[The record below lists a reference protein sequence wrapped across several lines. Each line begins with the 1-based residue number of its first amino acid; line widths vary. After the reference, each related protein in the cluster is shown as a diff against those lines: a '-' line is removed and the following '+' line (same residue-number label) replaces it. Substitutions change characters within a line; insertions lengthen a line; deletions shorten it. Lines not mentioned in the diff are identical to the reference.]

1 VLSDRNSHGPDVP
14 AGDGTPPSGNGLAAN
29 IIRFADLLRQAGI
42 PVFFSSVLDALSS
55 LPRLDLSDSGTFYHL
70 LRCLFVTRR
79 EHLATFDELFSRFWL
94 SERTETAEGCPLPRD
109 GDEQPE
115 EAGTDAGS
123 LRVLRGFAEGNPVGD
138 REPRPTYS
146 PLAAKGRVPEAV
158 SAGGPSEVMVAAMA
172 ELLERLSRR
181 LSRRYRF
188 GANGRRLSLS
198 RLMRRNLRFGGE
210 LLLLDYRRRKVKQRP
225 VVVFCDVSGSM
236 DVFTLMAFQ
245 FIHALKKI
253 LPRLEVFFFSTELSR
268 VTACF
273 RQQDFSRTMAE
284 VSRQV
289 RDWKGGTRIG
299 HCLKQFNDTFGRHW
313 LLHRALVMVFSD
325 GWDRGEIGLLRQQMA
340 QLKRRV
346 YRILWLNPLAGTRDY
361 QPVCQGMRAALPY
374 TDYFLAARSLH
385 DFRDTGELLEKLLQ
399 G

>member
-1 VLSDRNSHGPDVP
+1 
-14 AGDGTPPSGNGLAAN
+14 
-29 IIRFADLLRQAGI
+29 
-42 PVFFSSVLDALSS
+42 
-55 LPRLDLSDSGTFYHL
+55 
-70 LRCLFVTRR
+70 
-79 EHLATFDELFSRFWL
+79 
-94 SERTETAEGCPLPRD
+94 
-109 GDEQPE
+109 
-115 EAGTDAGS
+115 
-123 LRVLRGFAEGNPVGD
+123 
-138 REPRPTYS
+138 
-146 PLAAKGRVPEAV
+146 
-158 SAGGPSEVMVAAMA
+158 MVAAMA